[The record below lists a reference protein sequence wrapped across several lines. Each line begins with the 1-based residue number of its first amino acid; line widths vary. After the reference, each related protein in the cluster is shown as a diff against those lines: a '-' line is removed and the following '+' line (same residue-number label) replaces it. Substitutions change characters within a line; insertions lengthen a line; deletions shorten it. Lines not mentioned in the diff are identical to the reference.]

1 MFLANDDLG
10 DSLDN
15 VEALIKKQEDFEKSL
30 AAQEEKI
37 NALDEF
43 ATKLIESEH
52 YAADSIAVRRNGVS
66 IRLMYLVD
74 LSNYNCIDDLYS
86 LHLFYLMFTL
96 FISHLYRPFPH
107 VCGPVFTNIF
117 QCCLFSVMS
126 AVS

>member
-1 MFLANDDLG
+1 MFLANEDLG

-52 YAADSIAVRRNGVS
+52 YAADSVAVRRNTVS
-66 IRLMYLVD
+66 VCFVYTVTNCFCCD
-74 LSNYNCIDDLYS
+74 FVCSSN
-86 LHLFYLMFTL
+86 
-96 FISHLYRPFPH
+96 ISHLLE
-107 VCGPVFTNIF
+107 GI
-117 QCCLFSVMS
+117 
-126 AVS
+126 

>member
-1 MFLANDDLG
+1 MFLANEDLG

-52 YAADSIAVRRNGVS
+52 YAADSVAARRNTVS
-66 IRLMYLVD
+66 VAFVYTTLLKTDFAVILYVGIYHVYL
-74 LSNYNCIDDLYS
+74 
-86 LHLFYLMFTL
+86 T
-96 FISHLYRPFPH
+96 
-107 VCGPVFTNIF
+107 
-117 QCCLFSVMS
+117 
-126 AVS
+126 VSRYGRI

>member
-66 IRLMYLVD
+66 VYLAYYVD
-74 LSNYNCIDDLYS
+74 RIKSFSAN
-86 LHLFYLMFTL
+86 F
-96 FISHLYRPFPH
+96 FI
-107 VCGPVFTNIF
+107 
-117 QCCLFSVMS
+117 
-126 AVS
+126 